1 VCRLPQMPLL
11 SRTTPMTK
19 TPYTR
24 LCYARHVMRALIL
37 LTALIPSVASIA
49 QQTPSS
55 IDLPPGT
62 HELLLQA
69 KGEGVQIY
77 SCTDGKWTLKA
88 PDAKLLDAQAAVIG
102 THFAGPTWK
111 LNDGSEVKGKA
122 IASQPSPDA
131 GSVPWLLIQ
140 ATPNSGSGQFAD
152 ATYIR
157 RTETHGGA
165 APKESCTTEESRQPY
180 TATYSFYSK

>member
-1 VCRLPQMPLL
+1 
-11 SRTTPMTK
+11 
-19 TPYTR
+19 
-24 LCYARHVMRALIL
+24 MRALIL
-37 LTALIPSVASIA
+37 LTALILSVASIA

-77 SCTDGKWTLKA
+77 TCTDGKWTLKA
-88 PDAKLLDAQAAVIG
+88 PDAKLLDPQGTVIG

-122 IASQPSPDA
+122 IATQPSQEA

-140 ATPNSGSGQFAD
+140 AVTDSGSGQFAGVN
-152 ATYIR
+152 YIR

-165 APKESCTTEESRQPY
+165 SPKESCTTGESRQPY

>member
-1 VCRLPQMPLL
+1 
-11 SRTTPMTK
+11 
-19 TPYTR
+19 
-24 LCYARHVMRALIL
+24 MRAIFF
-37 LTALIPSVASIA
+37 TALFLSVAGIA

-55 IDLPPGT
+55 IDLSPGT
-62 HELLLQA
+62 HELLLEA

-77 SCTDGKWTLKA
+77 TCTDGKWALKA
-88 PDAKLLDAQAAVIG
+88 PDAKLLDSQGSVIG

-140 ATPNSGSGQFAD
+140 AVPDTGSGKFAD
-152 ATYIR
+152 VNYIR

-165 APKESCTTEESRQPY
+165 APKENCTGGESRQPY
-180 TATYSFYSK
+180 SATYSFYSK

>member
-1 VCRLPQMPLL
+1 
-11 SRTTPMTK
+11 
-19 TPYTR
+19 
-24 LCYARHVMRALIL
+24 MRASIFLIAL
-37 LTALIPSVASIA
+37 IALTAPATPQTASP
-49 QQTPSS
+49 TGSP

-69 KGEGVQIY
+69 KGEGAQIY
-77 SCTDGKWTLKA
+77 TCTDGKWTLKA
-88 PDAKLLDAQAAVIG
+88 PDAKLLDAQGTAIG

-122 IASQPSPDA
+122 LASQPSPDA
-131 GSVPWLLIQ
+131 DSVPWLLIQ
-140 ATPNSGSGQFAD
+140 AVPNSGSGQFAD
-152 ATYIR
+152 VNYIR

-165 APKESCTTEESRQPY
+165 APKEACVSGETRVPY

>member
-1 VCRLPQMPLL
+1 
-11 SRTTPMTK
+11 
-19 TPYTR
+19 
-24 LCYARHVMRALIL
+24 MRALL
-37 LTALIPSVASIA
+37 LVTALIAPAVSIA
-49 QQTPSS
+49 QQAPST

-62 HELLLQA
+62 HELLLEA

-77 SCTDGKWTLKA
+77 TCTDGKWALKA
-88 PDAKLLDAQAAVIG
+88 PDAKLLDLQGTVIG

-111 LNDGSEVKGKA
+111 LTDGSEVKGKA

-131 GSVPWLLIQ
+131 DSVPWLLIQ
-140 ATPNSGSGQFAD
+140 SVPNSGSGQFAD
-152 ATYIR
+152 VNYIR

-165 APKESCTTEESRQPY
+165 APKESCTDGESRQPY